1 MSSKFLSKSL
11 YVRGLQ
17 CPKSLWLKKY
27 KSDVLEQNT
36 DPNIFETGN
45 MVGELACEL
54 FSGGKRIDFDG
65 SSFNDKID
73 QTKKFIQDGEK
84 IIYEATFCFDEILVM
99 VDILQIIDG
108 KLIIN
113 EVKSSTSLSDVYID
127 DASIQYHVISSL
139 GYEVKRVNM
148 VYLNNQYIR
157 SEKLELDKLF
167 VINDVTNQISLM
179 QGEVIKNI
187 KKLKE
192 TIDDDVEPNLDIGAH
207 CFKPYECDGM
217 NYCWQRQ
224 RNISDEI
231 SVFNITRINKQKA
244 TELYQN
250 GIVNITDIKKMDTFN
265 ANQQIQINAQIS
277 GKEFINKTA
286 IREFLSTLS
295 YPLYHLDFETFQQA
309 VPDFIG
315 IRPYEQIPFQFS
327 IHKDY
332 GNGKT
337 EHLGFLAEAGADPRY
352 KLALKLVEYIP
363 QDACV
368 LAYHASFEKG
378 VVQNLA
384 SFFPQFSSHLMNIY
398 GNIKDLETP
407 FAKKFYYHP
416 KMCGSSSIK
425 KVLPAIVPNFKDAYA
440 NLDLIHNGGEA
451 MNEYAKLNNKT
462 KAEQDMVRKALWEY
476 CKLDTLAMVKVL
488 EKLHDVVK

>member
-1 MSSKFLSKSL
+1 
-11 YVRGLQ
+11 
-17 CPKSLWLKKY
+17 
-27 KSDVLEQNT
+27 
-36 DPNIFETGN
+36 
-45 MVGELACEL
+45 
-54 FSGGKRIDFDG
+54 
-65 SSFNDKID
+65 
-73 QTKKFIQDGEK
+73 
-84 IIYEATFCFDEILVM
+84 
-99 VDILQIIDG
+99 
-108 KLIIN
+108 
-113 EVKSSTSLSDVYID
+113 
-127 DASIQYHVISSL
+127 
-139 GYEVKRVNM
+139 
-148 VYLNNQYIR
+148 
-157 SEKLELDKLF
+157 
-167 VINDVTNQISLM
+167 
-179 QGEVIKNI
+179 
-187 KKLKE
+187 
-192 TIDDDVEPNLDIGAH
+192 
-207 CFKPYECDGM
+207 M

-244 TELYQN
+244 TDLYQN

-265 ANQQIQINAQIS
+265 ANQQIQINAQIK
-277 GKEFINKTA
+277 GKEFINKAA

-440 NLDLIHNGGEA
+440 NLNLIHNGGEA

-488 EKLHDVVK
+488 EKLYDVAK